1 MINIALATN
10 GREIDPENARMMFG
24 TTDLQKP
31 PPHTKYYGYAKG
43 ESGKPTLFLTPKLA
57 DCVNIRKTLAHY
69 MKGEYL

>member
-1 MINIALATN
+1 
-10 GREIDPENARMMFG
+10 MMFG